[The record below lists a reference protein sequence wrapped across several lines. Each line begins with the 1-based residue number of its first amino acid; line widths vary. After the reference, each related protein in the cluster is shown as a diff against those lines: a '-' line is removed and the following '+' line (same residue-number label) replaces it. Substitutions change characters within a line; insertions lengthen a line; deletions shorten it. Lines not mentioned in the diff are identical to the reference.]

1 MSSRPSTASQRNDLA
16 WNRTALSSFAFTVL
30 VFKLALVHHRP
41 AEFVATAAAF
51 VQTGLFMVVMRR
63 RRPHT
68 VVAPP
73 ALLLAAAVATAVT
86 TVLVA
91 VGLFTPQ

>member
-1 MSSRPSTASQRNDLA
+1 MSSRPHTASERNDLA

-41 AEFVATAAAF
+41 AEFVATAAAC
-51 VQTGLFMVVMRR
+51 VQTALFMVVMRR
-63 RRPHT
+63 RRPHA

-73 ALLLAAAVATAVT
+73 ALLLAATVATAVT
-86 TVLVA
+86 TALVA
-91 VGLFTPQ
+91 VGLFTSQ

>member
-30 VFKLALVHHRP
+30 VFKLALIHHRP
-41 AEFVATAAAF
+41 TEFVATGAAV

-63 RRPHT
+63 RRPHA
-68 VVAPP
+68 VVAQPV
-73 ALLLAAAVATAVT
+73 LLLAAAVATAVT

>member
-1 MSSRPSTASQRNDLA
+1 MSSRPNTASPRNDLA

-30 VFKLALVHHRP
+30 VFKIALVHHRP
-41 AEFVATAAAF
+41 TEFVATGAAF
-51 VQTGLFMVVMRR
+51 LQTGLFMVVMRR
-63 RRPHT
+63 RRPHA

-73 ALLLAAAVATAVT
+73 ALLLAAAAATALT

-91 VGLFTPQ
+91 IGLFTPQ